1 MKKTITVKDIAKE
14 ANVSI
19 ATVSRVLNNIG
30 QVKSSKKDQVLEAA
44 RKLGYN
50 KKNISNTI
58 DNSSKCILMFI
69 PDFENPF
76 TSTVIDGVL
85 ESINNH
91 GYKILFAS
99 TKNFNDSLED
109 YMDFCQ
115 SLSLAGIISLAS
127 VKNPEIMEGLGR
139 KFPMVLCS
147 EYPENSALSFVSI
160 DDNKAAKIATEYLLS
175 LGRNDIA
182 LVNNSTK
189 NKYARHRQKGFLRTM
204 KEHQIDVPSNW
215 ILNLSRI
222 DYSLAFTNIQSLL
235 KSPNVPNAIF
245 AVSDVYA
252 VAAVN
257 AAKSLGYRV
266 PEDIS
271 VVGFDNEFVSMM
283 SVPSVTTIMQ
293 PSYKI
298 GYQSAELLFDMIE
311 TKTIEQKTIIFE
323 TELIVRESTAQ
334 LQEK

>member
-1 MKKTITVKDIAKE
+1 MKKNITVNDIAKE
-14 ANVSI
+14 TGVSI

-30 QVKSSKKDQVLEAA
+30 QVKNSKREEILEVA

-50 KKNISNTI
+50 KNKISNTI
-58 DNSSKCILMFI
+58 DNSSNCILMLI

-76 TSTVIDGVL
+76 TSTVIHGVL

-91 GYKILFAS
+91 GYKVIFSS
-99 TKNFNDSLED
+99 TKNFKNTLED
-109 YMDFCQ
+109 YMNFCQ

-127 VKNPEIMEGLGR
+127 VQNPKIMEGLGR

-175 LGRNDIA
+175 LGRNNIS
-182 LVNNSTK
+182 LINNSTK
-189 NKYARHRQKGFLRTM
+189 NKYARHRQKGFLQTM
-204 KEHQIDVPSNW
+204 KKHQLEVPNSW

-235 KSPNVPNAIF
+235 KSQKVPNGIF

-271 VVGFDNEFVSMM
+271 IIGFDNEFISTM
-283 SVPSVTTIMQ
+283 SVPSITTIMQ

-298 GYQSAELLFDMIE
+298 GYQSAELLFEVIE
-311 TKTIEQKTIIFE
+311 TKMVEQKTIIFD
-323 TELIVRESTAQ
+323 TELIVRESTSQ
-334 LQEK
+334 LQKK

>member
-1 MKKTITVKDIAKE
+1 MKKNVTVKDIAKE
-14 ANVSI
+14 ADVSI

-30 QVKSSKKDQVLEAA
+30 QVKSSKKAIVLEAA
-44 RKLGYN
+44 KKLGYN
-50 KKNISNTI
+50 QNKISSTI
-58 DNSSKCILMFI
+58 ENASKTILMII

-76 TSTVIDGVL
+76 TSTVINGVL

-99 TKNFNDSLED
+99 TKNFKDTLED
-109 YMDFCQ
+109 YMNFCQ
-115 SLSLAGIISLAS
+115 SFSLAGIISLAS

-147 EYPENSALSFVSI
+147 EYPENSSISFVSI
-160 DDNKAAKIATEYLLS
+160 DDNKASRIATEYLLS
-175 LGRNDIA
+175 LGRSKIA

-189 NKYARHRQKGFLRTM
+189 NKYARHRQKGFLQTM
-204 KEHQIDVPSNW
+204 QEHNHDVLNSW

-222 DYSLAFTNIQSLL
+222 DYSLAFTNITSML
-235 KSPNVPNAIF
+235 KTDNVPNAIF

-271 VVGFDNEFVSMM
+271 VIGFDNEFISMM
-283 SVPSVTTIMQ
+283 SYPAITTIMQ
-293 PSYKI
+293 PSHKI
-298 GYQSAELLFDMIE
+298 GFQSAELLFEMIE
-311 TKTIEQKTIIFE
+311 SKTIDQKTIIFE
-323 TELIVRESTAQ
+323 TELVVRESTAK
-334 LQEK
+334 L